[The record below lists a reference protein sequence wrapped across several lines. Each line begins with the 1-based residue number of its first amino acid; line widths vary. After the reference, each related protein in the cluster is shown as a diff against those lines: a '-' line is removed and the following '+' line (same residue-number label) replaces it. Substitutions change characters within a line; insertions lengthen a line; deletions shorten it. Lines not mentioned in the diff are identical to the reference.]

1 METQQPQQ
9 QPINPEL
16 PKYKLIFLGDQ
27 GVGKSCILN
36 RFMNDTFSEEY
47 QATIGLDFQS
57 KNVQIDNQ
65 DIHLLL
71 YDTAGQEKFR
81 SLIPMYT
88 RDANIILLVYDVTS
102 KESFN
107 NLSIWLN
114 DLNNIKKEE
123 VIFAVVGNKTD
134 LDDRKEVNSDEG
146 ENFAKEHD
154 FIFAE
159 ISAKTG
165 DGFSELFYKNLFEKI
180 RTKFRPGGQQPNSE
194 VKDFKFNIEQR
205 INLAKE
211 AELLERKIKKTDI
224 NKDNEILTSYPNIP
238 DINSSKPT
246 KPFLDN
252 KLFYNYNLSLNE
264 IKKES
269 KSKDYL
275 TNSLNNKENIITNKK

>member
-1 METQQPQQ
+1 MTSNL
-9 QPINPEL
+9 NPEI

-27 GVGKSCILN
+27 SVGKSCILN
-36 RFMNDTFSEEY
+36 RFMNDTFTEEY

-81 SLIPMYT
+81 ALIPMYT

-102 KESFN
+102 KDSFLH
-107 NLSIWLN
+107 LSDWLR
-114 DLNNIKKEE
+114 DLTNVKKEE

-134 LDDRKEVNSDEG
+134 LDDRREVNSNEG
-146 ENFAKEHD
+146 ENYAKEHD

-159 ISAKTG
+159 VSAKTG

-194 VKDFKFNIEQR
+194 VKDFKFNIEQE
-205 INLAKE
+205 AK
-211 AELLERKIKKTDI
+211 K
-224 NKDNEILTSYPNIP
+224 NE
-238 DINSSKPT
+238 
-246 KPFLDN
+246 
-252 KLFYNYNLSLNE
+252 
-264 IKKES
+264 
-269 KSKDYL
+269 
-275 TNSLNNKENIITNKK
+275 NKKGCCQF